1 MSQDV
6 KWDLSHVSH
15 NLSQS
20 FKTEGNKRCFYF
32 LKEDYK
38 ELPDTLHLFS
48 QGGRPGLSTF
58 TSIQRII
65 LILSK
70 IVLCFLPQLAM
81 DLLLLTPIPQQGKEQ
96 LPRKK
101 QILEVP
107 VRTDRWLNPLV
118 DICSTLT
125 ITGFNRV
132 PPPEKGEIVMFP
144 PEFGDRFEARYQ
156 ITFLAWRILYA
167 GEYLDHPMIT
177 EQEEKAAVGQA
188 KKMYKFPDD
197 KVDTKEN
204 HKSETLVS
212 FTRWK
217 SVKIA
222 SSGRKFTKYPAESTS
237 PMLEDRTMGW
247 NVQGLRRTHIWFKSA
262 SQRTWNEEKMIR
274 AA

>member
-1 MSQDV
+1 
-6 KWDLSHVSH
+6 
-15 NLSQS
+15 
-20 FKTEGNKRCFYF
+20 
-32 LKEDYK
+32 
-38 ELPDTLHLFS
+38 
-48 QGGRPGLSTF
+48 
-58 TSIQRII
+58 
-65 LILSK
+65 
-70 IVLCFLPQLAM
+70 
-81 DLLLLTPIPQQGKEQ
+81 
-96 LPRKK
+96 
-101 QILEVP
+101 
-107 VRTDRWLNPLV
+107 
-118 DICSTLT
+118 
-125 ITGFNRV
+125 
-132 PPPEKGEIVMFP
+132 MFP

-247 NVQGLRRTHIWFKSA
+247 NVQGLRRTHIWVHRRPRDLNQPHRGHGMRRKC
-262 SQRTWNEEKMIR
+262 
-274 AA
+274 